1 MGHARRFLAA
11 ALIPAAAA
19 VAAACGAP
27 VEGPQG
33 SSQAAGS
40 SGSGAGGVS
49 AGSTGAGGA
58 GTEGTGAAGAGVGG
72 AGAGGAGAGGS
83 CIPFSEPPGAAC
95 SPGLQ
100 CKSTAM
106 SCACSGTDTLCSSSQ
121 TGQQN
126 DVHPPKSPPPEGGCC
141 DTEGLVCGYET
152 CGPICR
158 CTNGAWSCQA
168 PDVCPPF
175 ECPADPSQLD
185 GQRCEQLLGQVCAR
199 CSPPWSC
206 TCELQP
212 TGAAVWACVEIP
224 C

>member
-11 ALIPAAAA
+11 ALIPPAAA

-27 VEGPQG
+27 VGGPQG
-33 SSQAAGS
+33 SSQTVGS

-49 AGSTGAGGA
+49 TGSTEAGGA

-72 AGAGGAGAGGS
+72 AGAGGS
-83 CIPFSEPPGAAC
+83 CIPFSEPPGAEC
-95 SPGLQ
+95 SPSLQ

-106 SCACSGTDTLCSSSQ
+106 SCVCSGTDTLCSASQ

-141 DTEGLVCGYET
+141 DTEGLVCGYDT

-175 ECPADPSQLD
+175 ECPADPSLLD
-185 GQRCEQLLGQVCAR
+185 GQRCEQSLGQVCAR

-212 TGAAVWACVEIP
+212 TGAALWECVEIP